1 MSLYKNSRNSFFI
14 LLFLLVPPINSIY
27 FNKSRFEPQDS
38 EIILEGDAATAIG
51 TIELINR
58 NSYTC
63 RVGRATYFDQVPLWD
78 SVTGEVTH
86 FVTHFT
92 FSVEKTTPK
101 YGAGL
106 AFFIAPVGY
115 PIPPN
120 SPGGFLGLFNTT
132 TTDDTSRNQIIHVE
146 FDSFPNEEWEP
157 DFTHV
162 GINNNSIKSAVS
174 TFWKAS
180 LHSQETGSAWI
191 TYNATAKNLSVYWTY
206 DNNPVYQGESLLS
219 YQVDLKQILPERVT
233 IGFSAG
239 TGMFSGRHILLSWDF
254 NSSLAVQEKKVP
266 NEKPNEKPY
275 EKPNVKL
282 IIGLS
287 VAGTALVGCALALV
301 LVCLMRSKRRR
312 ARKEKLNFTSDF
324 ERGTGPRRFLLRE
337 LVSATN
343 NFSEERKLG
352 EGGFGGVY
360 RGFINE
366 MDLAIAVKKISSGS
380 RQGQKE
386 YITEVRIISRLRH
399 RNLVQLIGW
408 CHESGEF
415 LLVYELMPNGSLDA
429 HLFGRRTPLMWAVRY
444 KIALGL
450 ASALLY
456 LHEEGEQCVVHRDI
470 KSSNIM
476 LDSNFNAKL
485 GDFGLARLTDHGL
498 GLQSTGLAGT
508 LGYLAPEYVNTG
520 KASKESD
527 VFSFGVVCLEI
538 ACGRKSIDYMEEVSN
553 VGLVEW
559 VWDLYGRDAI
569 LAATD
574 HKLNLEFEANQAE
587 CLMVVGLWCAHPDRS
602 SRPSI
607 RQAIQALNMEASIPS
622 LPTKMPVPT
631 YLVPVPELDIIS
643 SERNSITTTSMD
655 IGR

>member
-1 MSLYKNSRNSFFI
+1 MSLYVYFCNSFLI
-14 LLFLLVPPINSIY
+14 FLCFLIPTINSIS
-27 FNKSRFEPQDS
+27 FNIPRFEPQTRN
-38 EIILEGDAATAIG
+38 IILEGDALTSTGTNAIQ
-51 TIELINR
+51 LINEDEFI
-58 NSYTC
+58 C
-63 RVGRATYFDQVPLWD
+63 RVGRATYAEQIPLWD
-78 SVTGEVTH
+78 STTGEVAH
-86 FVTHFT
+86 FTTHFT
-92 FSVEKTTPK
+92 FSIYKSTPTE
-101 YGAGL
+101 GAGL

-120 SPGGFLGLFNTT
+120 SAGGYLGLFNTT
-132 TTDDTSRNQIIHVE
+132 TTRDTSRNHIIHVE
-146 FDSFPNEEWEP
+146 FDSFPNKEWEP
-157 DFTHV
+157 DYEHV
-162 GINNNSIKSAVS
+162 GINKNSIQSAVVA
-174 TFWKAS
+174 FWNAT
-180 LHSQETGSAWI
+180 LHSQETGNAWI
-191 TYNATAKNLSVYWTY
+191 TYNATSKNLSVYWTY
-206 DNNPVYQGESLLS
+206 DKNHVYQGESLLS

-233 IGFSAG
+233 VGFSAG
-239 TGMFSGRHILLSWDF
+239 TGVTTGRHILFSWGF
-254 NSSLAVQEKKVP
+254 NSTLEGREKKVP
-266 NEKPNEKPY
+266 N
-275 EKPNVKL
+275 VKM
-282 IIGLS
+282 IVGLS
-287 VAGTALVGCALALV
+287 VFGTVLVVLAL
-301 LVCLMRSKRRR
+301 LVVWLIRSKRQRSRR
-312 ARKEKLNFTSDF
+312 RKEKVNFTSDF
-324 ERGTGPRRFLLRE
+324 ERGAGPKRFLLRE

-343 NFSEERKLG
+343 NFSQERKLG

-366 MDLAIAVKKISSGS
+366 MDLAIAVKKISRES

-415 LLVYELMPNGSLDA
+415 LLVYELMPNGSLGS
-429 HLFGRRTPLMWAVRY
+429 HLFGRRAPLAWAVRY

-456 LHEEGEQCVVHRDI
+456 LHEEGEQCVVHRDV

-485 GDFGLARLTDHGL
+485 GDFGLARLMDHEL

-508 LGYLAPEYVNTG
+508 LGYLAPEYINTG

-527 VFSFGVVCLEI
+527 VFSFGVVALEI
-538 ACGRKSIDYMEEVSN
+538 ACGRKSVDRMEEVSD

-574 HKLNLEFEANQAE
+574 HKLSLEFDANQAE

-602 SRPSI
+602 FRPSM
-607 RQAIQALNMEASIPS
+607 RQAIQVLNMEASIPN
-622 LPTKMPVPT
+622 LPTKMPVPS
-631 YLVPVPELDIIS
+631 YHVPELDLIS
-643 SERNSITTTSMD
+643 SEPTSITSTSIDM
-655 IGR
+655 GR